1 MPVIKQCR
9 NCPFDSLRCHPQS
22 SDVHAGWKRAM
33 KSRASRGPSIWTQ
46 PANRPVAVGIKPL
59 LTCPHTTSG
68 LDESGKVGLA
78 AFLNAGLEDV

>member
-1 MPVIKQCR
+1 
-9 NCPFDSLRCHPQS
+9 
-22 SDVHAGWKRAM
+22 M

-59 LTCPHTTSG
+59 LTFPHTTSG